1 MTEIEQTIKSLSRT
15 YNVKTRKDDKL
26 SADLAYDAFSD
37 AILYNP
43 KLIKYYYN
51 ELSKIRRI
59 TLEECIAHSFG
70 HELGHRKKH
79 MNYGLQKALEKA
91 TVLLLFINT
100 PEKAINLL
108 PEEKRIDFPL
118 YRAAAIAFL
127 LFQEYYAENNNPLY
141 SPNVALAELSHTLNL
156 LKRNLPDVRK
166 LMHSLILFAP
176 ETIECYFI
184 DPLVCLPLKYF
195 KLFYQE
201 FPTIRKIKFYLENE
215 IITPNDVFNTDK
227 MEELANIL
235 LYEL

>member
-141 SPNVALAELSHTLNL
+141 SPNVALAELSHTLKS
-156 LKRNLPDVRK
+156 LKANREKIRQI
-166 LMHSLILFAP
+166 MHSLILFP
-176 ETIECYFI
+176 REIIENYFI
-184 DPLVCLPLKYF
+184 TPLVLTPTRYF
-195 KLFYQE
+195 RIFPQE
-201 FPTIRKIKFYLENE
+201 FPTLRKIKTYLETQ
-215 IITPNDVFNTDK
+215 ITTPNDVFNTDK